1 MESRMMGNYHVRFGG
16 RERRVL
22 SEARPSRPNA
32 EMGASFLCAEASI
45 SSDDMEENNAAYL
58 ENWLQVLKD
67 DKKLIFQAA
76 SKAQAAVRYI
86 LDEQTSVK

>member
-32 EMGASFLCAEASI
+32 EMGASFLCAHAGIDSAPLT
-45 SSDDMEENNAAYL
+45 ENSAAYL
-58 ENWLQVLKD
+58 QGWLKVLKA
-67 DKKLIFQAA
+67 DKKLLFKAA
-76 SKAQAAVRYI
+76 AEAQKAVNRI
-86 LDEQTSVK
+86 LKIDGSMD